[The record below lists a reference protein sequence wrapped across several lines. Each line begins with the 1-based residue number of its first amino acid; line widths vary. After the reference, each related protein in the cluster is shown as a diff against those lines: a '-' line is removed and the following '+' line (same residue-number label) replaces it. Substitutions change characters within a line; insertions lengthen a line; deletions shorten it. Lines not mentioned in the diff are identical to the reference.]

1 MSTDESVVE
10 GPDLIVE
17 GSDRP
22 VEFSKHCMVELKN
35 GSIMIMGAKYYH
47 NKTFLFN
54 PNTKE
59 FIRFHDMLRAREFA
73 GCALFNSPK
82 HGDRPVVAIGGGEIP
97 AIGTPL
103 KSTIEVL
110 DYTTEGSTWELSKN
124 HLIEYLHLDQPSGYQ
139 NTNSLIITHLHI
151 LSFSYQ

>member
-1 MSTDESVVE
+1 MSADGSVVE

-22 VEFSKHCMVELKN
+22 AEFIKHCMVELNN

-47 NKTFLFN
+47 NKTFLFD
-54 PNTKE
+54 PTTKE
-59 FIRFHDMLRAREFA
+59 FIQFHDMLKAREFA
-73 GCALFNSPK
+73 GCALFNCPK
-82 HGDRPVVAIGGGEIP
+82 HGDRPVVAIGGGETP
-97 AIGTPL
+97 EAPL

-110 DYTTEGSTWELSKN
+110 DYTIEGSTWELSKN

-139 NTNSLIITHLHI
+139 NTNSLINPLNHKVNYYL
-151 LSFSYQ
+151 